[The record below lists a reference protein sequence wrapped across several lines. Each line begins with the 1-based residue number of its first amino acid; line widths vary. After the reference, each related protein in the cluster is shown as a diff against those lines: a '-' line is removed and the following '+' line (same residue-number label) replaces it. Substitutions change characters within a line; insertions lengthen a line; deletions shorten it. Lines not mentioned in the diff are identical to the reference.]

1 MSAAT
6 ALYYPHTVIRQE
18 GMLKSALLLWDTLE
32 YISPFLEFRP
42 EQSGHFNSQWCEACE
57 LAVRPLVPL
66 VEQKKAAHDAILE
79 LATNSELPSW
89 FLFDPEKISD
99 SYFIY
104 AQKLLPDTWQALQ
117 ELGLAGLDRVGR
129 HADYTVTPQFGLTI
143 MAILADCCAGTQR
156 DPVTDRV
163 EAYSSLQ
170 RWIALTKGSDGSRAR
185 RDFPRLVSLS
195 VPQLDPNAFALDDL
209 IRLRRREAAQ
219 GGHFLRELRRR
230 YRNYIDRYVTDIATA
245 ARSAQ
250 DVNELERVF
259 QQEMADDVSALRDEL
274 HLAKDRVIFSKEMVA
289 TVILAAG
296 VMVEPLF
303 ASVLSAA
310 SLGKVLVDYEASKNK
325 ALSDHATGYLYYAQ
339 ILRERESNLFRRW
352 FPSFL

>member
-6 ALYYPHTVIRQE
+6 ALYYPHTVIREE
-18 GMLKSALLLWDTLE
+18 GMLKAALLLWDTLE

-57 LAVRPLVPL
+57 LAVRPLLPS
-66 VEQKKAAHDAILE
+66 VEQQRDAHEAILE
-79 LATNSELPSW
+79 MVTNPELPSW
-89 FLFDPEKISD
+89 FLFDPKKISD
-99 SYFIY
+99 SYLIY
-104 AQKLLPDTWQALQ
+104 PQKLLPDTWQALQ
-117 ELGLAGLDRVGR
+117 ELGFAGLDHVGCN
-129 HADYTVTPQFGLTI
+129 ADFAVTPQFGLTI

-195 VPQLDPNAFALDDL
+195 VPQLDPHAFALDEL

-230 YRNYIDRYVTDIATA
+230 YRERIDKYVTSIAA
-245 ARSAQ
+245 DARSSQ
-250 DVNELERVF
+250 DVSELERVF
-259 QQEMADDVSALRDEL
+259 QQDMADDISALRDEL

-296 VMVEPLF
+296 VMVEPLY
-303 ASVLSAA
+303 ASILSAT
-310 SLGKVLVDYEASKNK
+310 SLGKVLVDYEAAKNK

-339 ILRERESNLFRRW
+339 ALREKRNGLFRRW